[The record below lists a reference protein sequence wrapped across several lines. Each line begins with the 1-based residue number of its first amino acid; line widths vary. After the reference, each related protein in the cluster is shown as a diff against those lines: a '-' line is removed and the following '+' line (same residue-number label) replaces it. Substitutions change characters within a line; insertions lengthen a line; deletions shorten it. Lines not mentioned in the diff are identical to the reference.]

1 MMTARRL
8 VNGGAH
14 GLDRFT
20 DAFTRGDAL
29 IPKQM

>member
-1 MMTARRL
+1 MTRHL